1 MHVTYG
7 YLLAGAKAARG
18 IAVIIDVF
26 RAFSCTPLMFSLGL
40 EKSILVSQPH
50 EALALKRR
58 HPDYILVGEVGGLPI
73 EGFDLGNSPSEI
85 LKQKP
90 AYFSGKTAV
99 QRTSSGVQG
108 ALAALEVADEVVLA
122 SYNIARATAEYILAK
137 QPAQVSLVAMG
148 WNLKQRAPEDD
159 WCARY
164 IAYLL
169 GVEEYNHNQAL
180 REIVFSQTAQR
191 FLSANEPEFPAED
204 PILCLQRDVYN
215 YALEARRENMAV
227 IIRKTEIS

>member
-1 MHVTYG
+1 MHINYG
-7 YLLAGAKAARG
+7 YLLAGARDARG

-26 RAFSCTPLMFSLGL
+26 RAFTCTPLMFSLGL
-40 EKSILVSQPH
+40 KESILVSHPH

-58 HPDYILVGEVGGLPI
+58 HQDYILVGEVGGLPI

-85 LKQKP
+85 LNQKP
-90 AYFSGKTAV
+90 SYFKGQTAV

-108 ALAALEVADEVVLA
+108 ALAALEVADEVVVA
-122 SYNIARATAEYILAK
+122 SYNIARATARYLLAK

-148 WNLKQRAPEDD
+148 WDLKERAPEDD

-164 IAYLL
+164 IAHLL

-180 REIVFSQTAQR
+180 REIVFGQTAQR
-191 FLSANEPEFPAED
+191 FLSSDEPKFPPED
-204 PILCLQRDVYN
+204 PILCLQRNVYG
-215 YALEARRENMAV
+215 YALGVKHENNLV
-227 IIRKTEIS
+227 LIHKIEKS

>member
-1 MHVTYG
+1 MHVNYG
-7 YLLAGAKAARG
+7 YLLAGAQAARG

-26 RAFSCTPLMFSLGL
+26 RAFTCAPLMFSLGL
-40 EKSILVSQPH
+40 KKSILVSQPD
-50 EALALKRR
+50 EALRLKRR
-58 HPDYILVGEVGGLPI
+58 NQDYILVGEIGGLPI

-85 LKQKP
+85 LKYKP

-108 ALAALEVADEVVLA
+108 ALAALEVADEVVVA
-122 SYNIARATAEYILAK
+122 GYTIARATARYILSK
-137 QPAQVSLVAMG
+137 QPTQVSLVAMG

-164 IAYLL
+164 IAHLL
-169 GVEEYNHNQAL
+169 GVGQYDHSQAL

-191 FLSANEPEFPAED
+191 FLSAAEPEFPPED
-204 PILCLQRDVYN
+204 PVLCLQRNIFDF
-215 YALEARRENMAV
+215 ALRVRRDKNSV
-227 IIRKTEIS
+227 TIRKAGNP